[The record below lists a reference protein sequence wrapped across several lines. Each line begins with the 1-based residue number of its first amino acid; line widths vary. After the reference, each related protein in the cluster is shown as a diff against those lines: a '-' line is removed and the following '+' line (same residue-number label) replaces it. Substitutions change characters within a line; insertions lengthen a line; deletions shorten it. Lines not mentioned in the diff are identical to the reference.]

1 MDRTKIEKGML
12 LVNRINSLE
21 RIIDE
26 LTDEEDM
33 VFLAKRKG
41 SLAEVRNITYL
52 SEDTTKALVIIFK
65 KEHKALLKELDQL

>member
-1 MDRTKIEKGML
+1 
-12 LVNRINSLE
+12 
-21 RIIDE
+21 
-26 LTDEEDM
+26 M